1 MYLELK
7 DHQNLENNMLYFMKM
22 HKDAVI
28 PQRAHPDDA
37 GMDVYSVENIKIAPR
52 SDKMTGIGLA
62 SQFSADWVLLV
73 YNKSGR
79 STKMKLDKGT
89 EVIDSGYRGEIHVHL
104 FNHSDEWVFIPK
116 GEKIAQLILMPI
128 WNGNPEEVDE
138 LSDTS
143 RGSGGFGSTGLK

>member
-7 DHQNLENNMLYFMKM
+7 EHQNSENNMLYFMKM

-28 PQRAHPDDA
+28 PKRAHQDDA

-52 SDKMTGIGLA
+52 SDTMTGIGLA
-62 SQFSADWVLLV
+62 SQFSSDYVLLV

-79 STKMKLDKGT
+79 STKMKLDKGA
-89 EVIDSGYRGEIHVHL
+89 EVIDSGYRGELHVHL
-104 FNHSDEWVFIPK
+104 FNHSDDWVFIPK

-128 WNGNPEEVDE
+128 WSGNPEEVDE